1 MKNKILKSIIAGTCV
16 MSMLISSS
24 ASAFAAGVEEVT
36 EYITSLEDNTDATDI
51 DFKPIVVSEDE
62 NGKVTYIGDGYF
74 EREYYNHDTGEMENE
89 VYFDESG
96 IEEYEKNDEDVPD
109 ADESDDVIGSDAP
122 ISLFSAEDFFD
133 VSLTSTDVNSMMID
147 KDGDGIDDSTVYY
160 GECTGK
166 GAGILSS
173 HGVDTSDPDMR
184 YKEGDKV
191 EWWLDSDGTLTF
203 KGQGCIANYSTKAT
217 APWSSGNRVPYYVK
231 KIVIEEGIRYIG
243 NYTFTNLQKIESVE
257 YPKTTLLG
265 IGIGS
270 FKNTS
275 IQELNLP
282 DSVKYI
288 DSYAFENCKNLL
300 YVRYDAPEDEAKV
313 RCTLKLPSSLIY
325 MGTYAFSGDIY
336 IADVVFP
343 EELNHIG
350 YAAFASTA
358 FGRYFDEE
366 KPYEFPD
373 KIKFIDGYA
382 FENAPL
388 KNIKLSGDVELG
400 SSVFKN
406 TTLRKVEIGD
416 GLTKINTGTFYSCD
430 GLTDITIPDTVEE
443 IGSSAFKGCTNLSSI
458 KMPNKLKKLGTE
470 AFSYC
475 TNLTELNLPNTIEEI
490 SGNPTVFCLQLKAI
504 NIALGNNYYESQD
517 GVLFTKGLDTLI
529 YYPIWGKEDET
540 YDIPKGV
547 KTIEKGAFSKET
559 DSPDFY
565 KRYDVPEIH
574 LQTVNFSDT
583 ITDIKDSAF
592 RTLDSLTTVNF
603 NEGLKRIESNAF
615 WDCEN
620 LTSIVL
626 PDTVTYCG
634 RYAFRSCG
642 NVTTLKL
649 SSGLTTIG
657 DSFGGSGI
665 TDLNVPEGVKK
676 ISTYAFSGCKNLST
690 VSFPNSLEKIEW
702 YAFFND
708 TNIKSI
714 NIPKKLNVIEW
725 GAFEFSKLEDITIS
739 PENETFKMDECGVA
753 FINKKTN
760 TLISYLEKRR
770 NEATEYT
777 IPDEVTV
784 IAEKAFKG
792 TELESIT
799 LNNVELIDDN
809 AFESSKL
816 RNINFSDKLK
826 TIGFEAF
833 SRCHELVG
841 SNNTDE
847 LVIPASVT
855 SFGQRA
861 FDFMYCPGS
870 EMGTGGC
877 GKITKLRFESQTDPS
892 ADRTIVFEKS
902 QYTNVTSDSFA
913 SNSNDAFYGSS
924 KLESVD
930 FGNRIVTLNG
940 RVFSGCK
947 HLKTVDMSKASITQ
961 ITSYCFWRCF
971 DLTDVKF
978 SPSIMNIN
986 NCAFGYTGLTEVE
999 LPWSIRNVSLNAFDN
1014 CDSLKKIRVRRFRLP
1029 YIIENGDSNSAGAT
1043 VEYVDGYYPETLY
1056 KYTGAMPKPTV
1067 TLDGESLVE
1076 DVDYTIEYGELDEE
1090 NRMEVTIRGVPGSV
1104 GGYAVDTIELI
1115 PDSITKAT
1123 YEPLPDVTY
1132 TGDPFKPKPVLT
1144 YKFFEDGP
1152 GQLVEGEDY
1161 TLSWESNVNAGTG
1174 KVIVR
1179 GINRFS
1185 GEMSIPFTINK
1196 RSITEARVTQI
1207 PAQDYTGN
1215 PITPNPT
1222 LTYNG
1227 HKLLQS
1233 ADYTL
1238 SYSDN
1243 TTDIGTVTITI
1254 TGIGNFEGTV
1264 NTTFEIEPSGIEG
1277 VAVHH
1282 IPDQEYNGKPQEPDL
1297 TITYKGRTLEE
1308 DTDYTLD
1315 YSNNVD
1321 VGTATVTITGV
1332 ENSGFTGT
1340 TEANFNIIACPISRA
1355 AIETPD
1361 NVTYTG
1367 SEITPGLTITYNGMT
1382 LKQNVDYTLSYSE
1395 NVNAGMA
1402 EIIVTGIGNYSGTRS
1417 TNFGID
1423 PCEISEADISE
1434 IDEQMYTGEVIT
1446 PKPTLSFNGKTLV
1459 QGVDYTLY
1467 YSENRDI
1474 GTATITITGNGNF
1487 TGVTITTFQIIASD
1501 IKDVIVLNIP
1511 DQLYTGKQITPDPT
1525 IMFNGRLLAK
1535 DYDYTLSYENNVD
1548 VGTATVTITSVAE
1561 SDFVG
1566 TATKTFEIVPR
1577 PIADAA
1583 ITLPKHETYTGD
1595 PITPHL
1601 TVEFEGMSLVVGK
1614 DYNISY
1620 DSNTNVGMAEI
1631 IIEGINNFE
1640 GSRHTVFTIVPRNI
1654 FEADIT
1660 EIPPQHY
1667 TGDALTP
1674 EPTISYRGKPLTK
1687 NVDYV
1692 LIYANNVREG
1702 TATVTVRGVGN
1713 FTDIATTTFKIE
1725 SSGVEGVV
1733 VLGIPDQVY
1742 TGKSITPEPTISY
1755 RGKTLTKD
1763 EDYTLDYENNIN
1775 VGRATVKITGIAG
1788 SGFDGTT
1795 TVSFNITHKPIADA
1809 AIKLPEHHVYT
1820 GEPIQPEM
1828 EVTLEDLTLVK
1839 DKDYTVDYDDNTR
1852 VGTAEVV
1859 ITGVGN
1865 FAGTRHTVFAI
1876 MPCDIEDTDIDD
1888 IPAQDYTGYHITPD
1902 PHISYN
1908 GQDLIFG
1915 RDYTLKYEDNLEVG
1929 TATVTIAGNGNFTGT
1944 VDKTFE
1950 ISEMDIDY
1958 VDIAPIP
1965 SQTYTGYEIT
1975 PELSIT
1981 FHGRTLVKGLDY
1993 TVKFENN
2000 KDVGTATVII
2010 TGIPEAGVKGTKE
2023 TEFDITPAQISSAK
2037 VSSVPKHETY
2047 TGDPYTPEPTLVF
2060 NGIELV
2066 KDVDYTLDYSN
2077 NVDAG
2082 EVIITITGMGNF
2094 EGTMT
2099 ETFVIEAVLITNV
2112 EVTAIPAETY
2122 SGEEI
2127 TPEPTVTYEGNEL
2140 TMGEDYV
2147 LEYDNNLNAGTAMV
2161 IIRGIGNYTGTTNRV
2176 FTINSQL
2183 IANADMSIEDVEFT
2197 GYPQDGHLTLT
2208 YGDNTLIQDKDYT
2221 ASFINNINVGTAT
2234 AIITGVGNF
2243 AGNLTSGFDILQRL
2257 ITLKNITAEPIPTQA
2272 YTGYEV
2278 TPKPT
2283 IWYGDFLLE
2292 EDKDYTLEYR
2302 NNVNVGTASVDV
2314 TFTGN
2319 YTGEITLDFEIQKY
2333 RITVSNNG
2341 GYIDG
2346 AKTEYVD
2353 DNNINVTLPDG
2364 VVFDYDDRVH
2374 VTVTDMDGNPVEG
2387 VTVHVT
2393 DSNGT
2398 VEQDTT
2404 DEQGDASVPP
2414 QKTDKTDKNGQ
2425 GEIIITDDDG
2435 NVTGR
2440 YTVTVSD
2447 ESGPVKDAFLSLTS
2461 DGNLSVTMPDGKV
2474 VGASNRVTVSV
2485 KDENGEGVAD
2495 LTVTVSDTA
2504 ETPSTFSGKTSN
2516 TGSVTLPPKSSASN
2530 GGGGGGSSG
2539 GGGGGGSSSGV
2550 LTPSATVTDDT
2561 NQELTVE
2568 EEKSKTGDY
2577 TITLPESENLE
2588 DGEEYTVTL
2597 PSKKEGVKVTLKDKF
2612 GNEVSGITDKDGK
2625 VVLKF
2630 KKTAEPTES
2639 TDTIEHSAYIYGDDY
2654 GLFRPDNMM
2663 TRAEA
2668 ATIFA
2673 QNMSQ
2678 RLNTD
2683 IPDNE
2688 SRFADVLPGTWYNK
2702 YIAYLEGYDI
2712 ITGYEDGLFYPETPI
2727 TRTEFVTM
2735 CKKYYELYDTIEEF
2749 NENIFPDVPNTH
2761 WGVAYITDSVGM
2773 GWISGYEDGTFKPDN
2788 FITRSEVVAII
2799 NRVLGRSA
2807 DREYISSNIEAVA
2820 QFPDVPT
2827 THWAY
2832 YDIIE
2837 ASDTHTCSNTSN
2849 DEVWTDIQ

>member
-36 EYITSLEDNTDATDI
+36 EYITSLDDNTDTTDI
-51 DFKPIVVSEDE
+51 DFKPIVVSDDE
-62 NGKVTYIGDGYF
+62 NGKVTYMGDGYF
-74 EREYYNHDTGEMENE
+74 EKEYYNHDTGKMENE

-96 IEEYEKNDEDVPD
+96 IEKYEGNNEDVPNT
-109 ADESDDVIGSDAP
+109 DESDGVISSDAP
-122 ISLFSAEDFFD
+122 ISFFSANDFFD
-133 VSLTSTDVNSMMID
+133 ISLLSTGVNSMMID
-147 KDGDGIDDSTVYY
+147 KDGDGEDDSTVFY
-160 GECTGK
+160 GDCTGDGSSYVE
-166 GAGILSS
+166 GA
-173 HGVDTSDPDMR
+173 HYQD
-184 YKEGDKV
+184 GDKV

-203 KGQGCIANYSTKAT
+203 KGTGCIKDYGKQKNARP
-217 APWSSGNRVPYYVK
+217 PWYGGIQIPYDVK
-231 KIVIEEGIRYIG
+231 NIIIGEGIRYIG
-243 NYTFTNLQKIESVE
+243 S
-257 YPKTTLLG
+257 
-265 IGIGS
+265 
-270 FKNTS
+270 
-275 IQELNLP
+275 
-282 DSVKYI
+282 D
-288 DSYAFENCKNLL
+288 
-300 YVRYDAPEDEAKV
+300 
-313 RCTLKLPSSLIY
+313 
-325 MGTYAFSGDIY
+325 AFSG
-336 IADVVFP
+336 
-343 EELNHIG
+343 L
-350 YAAFASTA
+350 
-358 FGRYFDEE
+358 
-366 KPYEFPD
+366 D
-373 KIKFIDGYA
+373 KIETVTYPETSLID
-382 FENAPL
+382 
-388 KNIKLSGDVELG
+388 
-400 SSVFKN
+400 
-406 TTLRKVEIGD
+406 
-416 GLTKINTGTFYSCD
+416 
-430 GLTDITIPDTVEE
+430 
-443 IGSSAFKGCTNLSSI
+443 IGSSAFENSSIREFNIPDTVKYIQMYAFRDCTKLLYEDYDVPEENRKTLHLPNSLVSLSSGAFQGSYCIHKVEFPEGLTKIPDSCFKGCSALGKQYDEEAYVFPDTITTIGSSAFANTGFKNVI
-458 KMPNKLKKLGTE
+458 IPANTTLGNAIFMGSALKKVEFENGVTE
-470 AFSYC
+470 VPNSMFKECDALENVKMVDSIESIGSEAFRACTKLPYVEIPQNVTEIGNDAFSYC
-475 TNLTELNLPNTIEEI
+475 YNLEELNIPAKVELIK
-490 SGNPTVFCLQLKAI
+490 GNPAVFSFRLKNI
-504 NIALGNNYYESQD
+504 NVDPENDYYESNN
-517 GVLFTKGLDTLI
+517 GVLFTKGLEDLI
-529 YYPIWGKEDET
+529 YYPIWGKEE
-540 YDIPKGV
+540 
-547 KTIEKGAFSKET
+547 
-559 DSPDFY
+559 
-565 KRYDVPEIH
+565 
-574 LQTVNFSDT
+574 
-583 ITDIKDSAF
+583 
-592 RTLDSLTTVNF
+592 
-603 NEGLKRIESNAF
+603 
-615 WDCEN
+615 
-620 LTSIVL
+620 
-626 PDTVTYCG
+626 
-634 RYAFRSCG
+634 
-642 NVTTLKL
+642 
-649 SSGLTTIG
+649 
-657 DSFGGSGI
+657 
-665 TDLNVPEGVKK
+665 
-676 ISTYAFSGCKNLST
+676 
-690 VSFPNSLEKIEW
+690 
-702 YAFFND
+702 
-708 TNIKSI
+708 
-714 NIPKKLNVIEW
+714 
-725 GAFEFSKLEDITIS
+725 
-739 PENETFKMDECGVA
+739 
-753 FINKKTN
+753 
-760 TLISYLEKRR
+760 
-770 NEATEYT
+770 TEYT
-777 IPDEVTV
+777 IPNGTKNILQSAFAKNTLTGSEKYETPPETHLTTVHFPETVKTIGKEAFYGLESLTTVTLNNGLES
-784 IAEKAFKG
+784 IGEKAFSYTG
-792 TELESIT
+792 LESIT
-799 LNNVELIDDN
+799 IPETVNKMLSGTFLNCKCLTTAELSSNLTTISQDTFSGCVHLGEVIVPEGITYIGSYAFASCEELSSIALPSTLETIDVCGFMN
-809 AFESSKL
+809 CK
-816 RNINFSDKLK
+816 NLK
-826 TIGFEAF
+826 TIELPKSLKEISVKGLPFGTLETITVNEENTTYRVDNDVALINNDTKT
-833 SRCHELVG
+833 LVG
-841 SNNTDE
+841 YLTQNKQTIYTVPEDVEVIGKYAFYNASYLQSINLSNITAIERSAFEGASKIHFTLPEGLKSIGAWAFYNIGVVSN
-847 LVIPASVT
+847 LKIPASVI
-855 SFGQRA
+855 SIGQKA
-861 FDFMYCPGS
+861 FAQS
-870 EMGTGGC
+870 SS
-877 GKITKLRFESQTDPS
+877 GKGVSGVLTFESQEEPNDS
-892 ADRTIVFEKS
+892 RKLVFEINQFSGTDESISKAFDKS
-902 QYTNVTSDSFA
+902 SLRSI
-913 SNSNDAFYGSS
+913 
-924 KLESVD
+924 D
-930 FGNRIVTLNG
+930 FGNRIIVFNG
-940 RVFSGCK
+940 YEFSNSP
-947 HLKTVDMSKASITQ
+947 LLMSVDMSKASVATIAVST
-961 ITSYCFWRCF
+961 F
-971 DLTDVKF
+971 DGCPYLNDVQF
-978 SPSIMNIN
+978 SPSIQNICN
-986 NCAFGYTGLTEVE
+986 RAFAGSTQLAQITI
-999 LPWSIRNVSLNAFDN
+999 PWSIRGISTNAF
-1014 CDSLKKIRVRRFRLP
+1014 LGTRLQKIVIRRFKLP
-1029 YIIENGDSNSAGAT
+1029 YIVENGDSNTEGAE
-1043 VEYVDGYYPETLY
+1043 VIYANAYYPQTAY
-1056 KYTGAMPKPTV
+1056 NYTGAMPKPTV
-1067 TLDGESLVE
+1067 TLDGESLIE
-1076 DVDYTIEYGELDEE
+1076 NVDYTIEYGELDEE
-1090 NRMEVTIRGVPGSV
+1090 NQMEATIRGVPGRV
-1104 GGYAVDTIELI
+1104 GGYAVATFKLI
-1115 PDSITKAT
+1115 PDSITRAT
-1123 YEPLPDVTY
+1123 YDPLPDVTY

-1144 YKFFEDGP
+1144 YKFFENGP

-1196 RSITEARVTQI
+1196 RSITEARITQI

-1382 LKQNVDYTLSYSE
+1382 LEQNVDYTLGYSE

-1423 PCEISEADISE
+1423 PCEISKADISE

-1487 TGVTITTFQIIASD
+1487 TGVTTTTFQIIASD

-1548 VGTATVTITSVAE
+1548 VGTATVTITSVEE

-1601 TVEFEGMSLVVGK
+1601 TIEFEGMSLVVGK

-1631 IIEGINNFE
+1631 VIEGINNFE

-1692 LIYANNVREG
+1692 LMYANNVREG

-1725 SSGVEGVV
+1725 SSGVDGVV

-1742 TGKSITPEPTISY
+1742 TGKPITPEPTISY

-1975 PELSIT
+1975 PEMSIT

-1993 TVKFENN
+1993 TVEFENN

-2082 EVIITITGMGNF
+2082 EVVITITGMGNF

-2183 IANADMSIEDVEFT
+2183 ISNTDMSIEDVEFT
-2197 GYPQDGHLTLT
+2197 GYPQDGHLALT
-2208 YGDNTLIQDKDYT
+2208 YGDNTLVKDKDYT

-2257 ITLKNITAEPIPTQA
+2257 ITLKNIKAEPIPTQA

-2278 TPKPT
+2278 TPKPV

-2314 TFTGN
+2314 TFMGN
-2319 YTGEITLDFEIQKY
+2319 YTGKITLDFEIQKY
-2333 RITVSNNG
+2333 RVTASNNG

-2414 QKTDKTDKNGQ
+2414 QKTDTTDKNGQ

-2447 ESGPVKDAFLSLTS
+2447 ESGPVKDAFLSLTN

-2516 TGSVTLPPKSSASN
+2516 TGSVTLPPKSSVSS

-2588 DGEEYTVTL
+2588 DGKEYTVTL
-2597 PSKKEGVKVTLKDKF
+2597 PGKKEGVKVTLKDKF
-2612 GNEVSGITDKDGK
+2612 GNEVSGITDKGGK
-2625 VVLKF
+2625 VVLKY
-2630 KKTAEPTES
+2630 KKTAIEPTEP
-2639 TDTIEHSAYIYGDDY
+2639 TDTVEHSAYIYGDDY

-2673 QNMSQ
+2673 QNISQ
-2678 RLNTD
+2678 RLDED
-2683 IPDNE
+2683 ISDNN
-2688 SRFADVLPGTWYNK
+2688 SQFADVLPGTWYNK

-2735 CKKYYELYDTIEEF
+2735 CKKYYELYDTVEEF
-2749 NENIFPDVPNTH
+2749 NENIFPDVPDTH
-2761 WGVAYITDSVGM
+2761 WGVAYIKDSVGM

-2799 NRVLGRSA
+2799 NRVLGRST
-2807 DREYISSNIEAVA
+2807 DREYINSNIEAVA
-2820 QFPDVPT
+2820 QFTDVPT

-2832 YDIIE
+2832 YDILE
-2837 ASDTHTCSNTSN
+2837 ACNSHTCSNESTG
-2849 DEVWTDIQ
+2849 EVWVKVQ